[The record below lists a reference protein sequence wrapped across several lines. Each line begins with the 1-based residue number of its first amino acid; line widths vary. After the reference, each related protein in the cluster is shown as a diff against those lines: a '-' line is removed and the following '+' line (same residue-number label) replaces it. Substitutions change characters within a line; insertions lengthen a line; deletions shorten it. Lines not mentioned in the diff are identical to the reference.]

1 MLEVGPELPALL
13 VMQKC
18 VVRHPSWWAGH
29 LPTTVSAGEQDHG
42 GWDSKPSLEAATESC
57 PPRELRVGVSHR
69 APPGV
74 LEPASLIVASKL
86 PQAPPG
92 HHRPRLSQR
101 KVSGKGGVSKSPVK
115 SCALFLLPLQMT
127 LSEISFARV
136 VGLDT
141 PPRFSLKECKMGS
154 SRPFPWGLYL
164 PHWKSGTT
172 PCFSTQWRLF
182 ESNRNLPCQ
191 PSEGQLS
198 HGYRSIREEAPGAW
212 FRRAGGAASLTSWS
226 R

>member
-1 MLEVGPELPALL
+1 MRL
-13 VMQKC
+13 VLNCQPC
-18 VVRHPSWWAGH
+18 WLCRNVSFAIPHGGQGTSPPQCQQGSR
-29 LPTTVSAGEQDHG
+29 TTVG
-42 GWDSKPSLEAATESC
+42 GIRNPLWKLRQKAA

-92 HHRPRLSQR
+92 HHCPRLSQR
-101 KVSGKGGVSKSPVK
+101 KVSGKGGVAKSPVK